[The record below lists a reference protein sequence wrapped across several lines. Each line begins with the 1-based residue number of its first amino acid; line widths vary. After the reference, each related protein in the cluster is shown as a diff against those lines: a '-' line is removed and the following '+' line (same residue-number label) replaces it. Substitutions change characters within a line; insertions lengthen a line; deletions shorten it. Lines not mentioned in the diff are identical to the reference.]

1 MAGLGWR
8 TFTAGAVLT
17 AAQVQA
23 YLQDQVVQVHASS
36 AARSSALGTAVAEG
50 MVSYRTDGKV
60 IERYTGSAWVPVGD
74 NIYATAAARGS
85 VTSVEGQIA
94 YLSTTDATNDTAN
107 QLDFYNG
114 SAWESVKT
122 SQNNAV
128 ANGDFSKWSRGTSVS
143 PSADTVAYVTDRW
156 STYRAVA
163 NFTVSQQVT
172 GDTTNLPSIQYA
184 ARVQRTAATTN
195 TNVINIAHSIE
206 TASSIPYAGK
216 QVTVS
221 FYARA
226 GANYSSASNALSF
239 YLASGT
245 GTNQNILNGFTSQT
259 AVFSTVNATLT
270 TTWQRF
276 SATGTVLSSATEL
289 GLQLFFTPVG
299 TAGANDYF
307 EFTGVQ
313 LEAGT
318 VASPF
323 RPSGGNTALD
333 TATAGSAG
341 FDGVL
346 VSTNSATNPSG
357 SGTPAWAGFDVAGKN
372 KIINGAFD
380 WWQRGT
386 STAITTV
393 SNTYVVD
400 RWFATL
406 NQRTSGTLTINQN
419 TSQKQTTDNYCVEYD
434 ATALVTTSSLDFT
447 QVIET
452 KNVVPLRGQM
462 LTLSFWAKLA
472 SSTSTLQAVV
482 RDGTDVDVY
491 PNTSVTQDINTVN
504 LTTSWQKFTVNHI
517 VQSGANS
524 IAVRFSLPNA
534 FAGKLYL
541 SQVQLEAGSVATP
554 FSRAGGTLQGELAAC
569 QRYYYRMGGN
579 YYTNFG
585 IGNAWSSVNT
595 NALVFLPVQMRVAPT
610 SLDTSAANTFRVE
623 DGSTA
628 TTCTAVPS
636 LDSAYESPTVAFI
649 NTYVGSGL
657 TQTRTYRFSANN
669 NTGAYIGFNAEL

>member
-122 SQNNAV
+122 SQNNAI
-128 ANGDFSKWSRGTSVS
+128 ANGDFSKWSRGTSFTDTS
-143 PSADTVAYVTDRW
+143 SALTLVGADRW
-156 STYRAVA
+156 GIYGGT
-163 NFTVSQQVT
+163 T
-172 GDTTNLPSIQYA
+172 GRTISRVDLTSAPIAGARYAMRYQRDSGNSNTTAGYFYTGIG
-184 ARVQRTAATTN
+184 TAD
-195 TNVINIAHSIE
+195 SLRM
-206 TASSIPYAGK
+206 AG
-216 QVTVS
+216 QLVTVS

-226 GANYSSASNALSF
+226 GANYSATSNAL
-239 YLASGT
+239 LVQLRSGT
-245 GTNQNILNGFTSQT
+245 GIDENPNSFTGQ
-259 AVFSTVNATLT
+259 AFPINSTVTLT
-270 TTWQRF
+270 TSWQRF
-276 SATGTVLSSATEL
+276 SVTGTVASTATEL
-289 GLQLFFTPVG
+289 AVWFNPTPTG
-299 TAGANDYF
+299 TAGAADYLDI
-307 EFTGVQ
+307 TGVQ

-323 RPSGGNTALD
+323 RPSGGNAALD

-357 SGTPAWAGFDVAGKN
+357 SGTPAWAGYDVAGKN